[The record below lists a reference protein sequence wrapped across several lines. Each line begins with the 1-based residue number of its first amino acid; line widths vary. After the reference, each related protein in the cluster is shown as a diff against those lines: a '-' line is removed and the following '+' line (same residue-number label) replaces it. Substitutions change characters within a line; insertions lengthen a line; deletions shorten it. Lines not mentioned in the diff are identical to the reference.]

1 MLFESCTKIK
11 TEFFSGIGGMTRI
24 RKDVAILARGQGSRK
39 VEEVTYGC
47 LLIYIYY
54 YGKCSTCNT
63 VCAYR
68 IIYR

>member
-54 YGKCSTCNT
+54 IMENAVRVIQY
-63 VCAYR
+63 VH
-68 IIYR
+68 IE